1 MPASNKNE
9 KEDGKKQKPSANLE
23 KSEVNLSAIELNK
36 DAYIKNKEKEKKLS
50 KDDKVFLDQY
60 TKLLEDYN
68 AEKITWEEFIASTKD
83 LLSSTKLSKD
93 EFKSVM
99 TSLLSGLNNENYKIT
114 KIDVNKLSNEVIK
127 KDIDQ
132 KESEKSQEEPKKNI
146 KDVDKLVKEKLSDPD
161 LSIKDFQDYMNDLE
175 EKYDLTN
182 EDANRIYSDNAK
194 AIKALIE
201 KARDNNFKPM
211 ILANTDIKANRHTVD
226 DDWKEDE
233 GLRKALNQYQLAIMG
248 YGNPVGDGDDIT
260 AIDWKVTYYSD
271 KPLST
276 QGLLSSITAVE
287 GSGID
292 TDSISNLKVNGSQF
306 L

>member
-1 MPASNKNE
+1 
-9 KEDGKKQKPSANLE
+9 
-23 KSEVNLSAIELNK
+23 
-36 DAYIKNKEKEKKLS
+36 
-50 KDDKVFLDQY
+50 
-60 TKLLEDYN
+60 
-68 AEKITWEEFIASTKD
+68 
-83 LLSSTKLSKD
+83 
-93 EFKSVM
+93 M